1 MNNIT
6 EIRQVHF
13 EVRVV
18 EYKLIRKA
26 VKNINIR
33 VKPNGQVLVSANN
46 TVPSDYI
53 DNLIRQKQKYIITA
67 LDKFEKRRDESSVY
81 SKEYVSGESF
91 NILGKS
97 LHLKII
103 QAKDESVRKDDKF
116 IFLTVKD
123 KDDVK
128 RKEKIMNIWLKD
140 LQVKTF
146 EEICKKVH
154 KRFLKYG
161 VEYPDIKIRS
171 MKTRWGSCRPL
182 KGSITLNSRLIGASI
197 TCIEYVVTHEFAH
210 FIHPNHSKQFY
221 DFLTKL
227 MPDWKERRKEL
238 NKIK

>member
-1 MNNIT
+1 
-6 EIRQVHF
+6 
-13 EVRVV
+13 
-18 EYKLIRKA
+18 
-26 VKNINIR
+26 
-33 VKPNGQVLVSANN
+33 
-46 TVPSDYI
+46 
-53 DNLIRQKQKYIITA
+53 
-67 LDKFEKRRDESSVY
+67 
-81 SKEYVSGESF
+81 
-91 NILGKS
+91 
-97 LHLKII
+97 
-103 QAKDESVRKDDKF
+103 
-116 IFLTVKD
+116 
-123 KDDVK
+123 
-128 RKEKIMNIWLKD
+128 MNIWLKD